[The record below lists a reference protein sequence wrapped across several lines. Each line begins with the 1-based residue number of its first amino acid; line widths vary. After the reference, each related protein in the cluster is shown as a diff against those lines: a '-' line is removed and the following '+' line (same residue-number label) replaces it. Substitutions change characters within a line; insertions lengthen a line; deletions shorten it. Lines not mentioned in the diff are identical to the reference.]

1 MDVICDAC
9 NQRVRFDPRQ
19 YCCQCG
25 GAWEPMVDEG
35 LESTLIQSA
44 SQSVWR
50 YAAFFGKDA
59 FDRGVSLGA
68 GWTKLIEADWSGQR
82 TYFKLEYISPT
93 GSFKDRGTEVEAA
106 WLKAAGVDHVVED
119 SSGNAGAS
127 IAAFAARAGMHAEI
141 YAPASAPQAKL
152 DQIVIYG
159 ARLQKIPGPRIE
171 ATQAVLRAVQDG
183 AIYATHAY
191 NPAYL
196 LGQQTFAWEIW
207 EQCINGMPDAV
218 VIPVGQGGLL
228 MGAWLGFQRLVGSG
242 LLDRMPRLFAAQ
254 PEVLAPYYQAFVGGM
269 DTVPVLEAKV
279 SSAADGLAITQPVR
293 GKRVLQA
300 LRESGGGA
308 LTVTEDEIRQ
318 AYFQLARLGL
328 FVEPTSAVAAAALKQ
343 IRIVLGSQAR
353 ILVALT
359 GSGMKTSLLVK

>member
-1 MDVICDAC
+1 MDVICHTC
-9 NQRVRFDPRQ
+9 KQRVRFDPRQ
-19 YCCQCG
+19 FCCQCG
-25 GAWEPMVDEG
+25 GAWEPIADVRM
-35 LESTLIQSA
+35 ESSQIQSA

-50 YAAFFGKDA
+50 YAAFFGEDA
-59 FDRGVSLGA
+59 FDRTVSLGS
-68 GWTKLIEADWSGQR
+68 GWTPIIAADWSGQR

-127 IAAFAARAGMHAEI
+127 IAAFAARAGIHAEI

-152 DQIVIYG
+152 DQIAVYG
-159 ARLQKIPGPRIE
+159 AHLQKIPGPRLE

-183 AIYATHAY
+183 SIYASHAFH
-191 NPAYL
+191 PAYL

-207 EQCINGMPDAV
+207 EQCMDRMPDAI

-228 MGAWLGFQRLVGSG
+228 MGAWLGFQRLVESG

-254 PEVLAPYYQAFVGGM
+254 PEVLAPFHQAEIGGM
-269 DTVPVLEAKV
+269 DTVPVLEATR
-279 SSAADGLAITQPVR
+279 SSIADGLAITKPVR
-293 GKRVLQA
+293 GRRVLQA

-308 LTVTEDEIRQ
+308 LTVTEDRKS
-318 AYFQLARLGL
+318 
-328 FVEPTSAVAAAALKQ
+328 VV
-343 IRIVLGSQAR
+343 
-353 ILVALT
+353 
-359 GSGMKTSLLVK
+359 